1 MTIIY
6 PEEHL
11 KILPYNR
18 VVKDLSGISP
28 ENVLEGIAYFTEM
41 TKMEEGESTVP
52 LTGDPEFCLLMGRG
66 SNQWYRCRIKPDFIE
81 PNDPV
86 KCLVTNSI
94 TDHFFGRV
102 LGVENIRTDPR
113 IGFVGGIRG
122 VEELEK
128 LVKEGKAELAISLA
142 PVRASQVFNVAD
154 AGLMMPPKCTWYE
167 PKPRSGF
174 IMRCFED

>member
-6 PEEHL
+6 PEEQL

-18 VVKDLSGISP
+18 IIKEFGELSP
-28 ENVLEGIAYFTEM
+28 ENVLEGFAHFTDM
-41 TKMEEGESTVP
+41 SPMEEGENPVP
-52 LTGDPEFCLLMGRG
+52 MSGLNEFCLLMGRG
-66 SNQWYRCRIKPDFIE
+66 ANKWYRCRIKPEFIDL
-81 PNDPV
+81 NDPIR
-86 KCLVTNSI
+86 CLITNSI
-94 TDHFFGRV
+94 TEHFFQQV

-122 VEELEK
+122 TEELVK
-128 LVKEGKAELAISLA
+128 LVETGKAEAAISLA
-142 PVRASQVFNVAD
+142 PVRAAQVFNVAD

-174 IMRCFED
+174 IMRCFDD